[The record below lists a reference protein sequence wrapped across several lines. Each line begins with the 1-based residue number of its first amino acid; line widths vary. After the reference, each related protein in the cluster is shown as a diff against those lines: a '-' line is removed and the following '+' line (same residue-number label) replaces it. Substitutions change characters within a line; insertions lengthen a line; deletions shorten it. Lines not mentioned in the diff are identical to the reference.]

1 MVSRIIARTVVG
13 AFLITICMF
22 TWVVLGTL
30 ATQSEL
36 EQRELRSQY
45 PKIEQCD
52 LPLWDRIRHKCPD

>member
-13 AFLITICMF
+13 AFLLTVCMF
-22 TWVVLGTL
+22 TWVLFGVL
-30 ATQSEL
+30 ATQTTL
-36 EQRELRSQY
+36 ERTPTWEP